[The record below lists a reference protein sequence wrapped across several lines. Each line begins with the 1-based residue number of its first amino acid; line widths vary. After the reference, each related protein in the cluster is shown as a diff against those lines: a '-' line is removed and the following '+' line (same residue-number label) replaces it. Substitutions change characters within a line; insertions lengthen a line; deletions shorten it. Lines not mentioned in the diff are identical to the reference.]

1 MAPRRRSTSRV
12 GLLVDHLRAHGAGGA
27 GGSQPAAELPP
38 AAEAPGPLSGEE
50 VAHFWRRGFLVL
62 RGCIDPDEH
71 ARLASK
77 VHAG

>member
-1 MAPRRRSTSRV
+1 MARRRRL
-12 GLLVDHLRAHGAGGA
+12 GLLVDHLSLQLRAHGAA
-27 GGSQPAAELPP
+27 QPAAELAP
-38 AAEAPGPLSGEE
+38 AAEGPLSGEE

>member
-1 MAPRRRSTSRV
+1 MAHHRGSTKRV
-12 GLLVDHLRAHGAGGA
+12 GLLVDHLQLRAHGAA
-27 GGSQPAAELPP
+27 QPAAELAP
-38 AAEAPGPLSGEE
+38 AAEGPLSGEE